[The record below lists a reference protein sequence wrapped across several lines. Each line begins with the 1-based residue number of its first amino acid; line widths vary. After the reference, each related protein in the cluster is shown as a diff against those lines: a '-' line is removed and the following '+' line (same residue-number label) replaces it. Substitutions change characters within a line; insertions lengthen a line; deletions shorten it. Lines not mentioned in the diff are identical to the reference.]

1 MPDSNPKIVVVMPA
15 YYAEK
20 TLEKTFKDL
29 PKNLISEIILV
40 DDASGDRTAIEAKK
54 LGIKTFVHKQ
64 NVGYGGNQKTCYWEA
79 QKSNADIIIMLHPDY
94 QYDPRLVTA
103 MAAMISSG
111 VYDMVI
117 GSRILGG
124 QAVKSGMPLWK
135 YISNRALTVVENILL
150 GAKLS
155 EYHTGYRAY
164 SKELLTSIRWQQ
176 NSNDFQFDNEFLAQ
190 VILENMR
197 LGEISVPTK
206 YFPEASSINFI
217 RSVKYGLAVLGVSG
231 LGLLARF
238 GIYRH
243 RLFRH
248 DC

>member
-94 QYDPRLVTA
+94 QYDGTKIPALVEP
-103 MAAMISSG
+103 ILKG
-111 VYDMVI
+111 EYDVML
-117 GSRILGG
+117 GSRIRTRQETLAG
-124 QAVKSGMPLWK
+124 GMPPIK
-135 YISNRALTVVENILL
+135 YLGNRILTTIANIIL
-150 GAKLS
+150 GTNLS
-155 EYHTGYRAY
+155 EHLSGFRAY
-164 SKELLTSIRWQQ
+164 SSKALEVIPFQRFSNNFVFDQQ
-176 NSNDFQFDNEFLAQ
+176 FIFSAVSYGFK
-190 VILENMR
+190 V
-197 LGEISVPTK
+197 GETPVPVR
-206 YFPEASSINFI
+206 YFKEASSIGGWKGI
-217 RSVKYGLAVLGVSG
+217 KYVLDTLFCFLLYVLHQ
-231 LGLLARF
+231 LGLIKSRM
-238 GIYRH
+238 
-243 RLFRH
+243 FR
-248 DC
+248 